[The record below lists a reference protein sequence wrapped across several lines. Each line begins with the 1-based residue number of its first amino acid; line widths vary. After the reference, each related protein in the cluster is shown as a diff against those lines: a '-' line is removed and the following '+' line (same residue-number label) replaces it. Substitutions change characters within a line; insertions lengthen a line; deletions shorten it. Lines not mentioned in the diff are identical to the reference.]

1 MKFSNHQ
8 PDSPKKNLGLRWQS
22 AAATP
27 LSPAMKSSESGV
39 ALRFPPHSMTL
50 CGLATIILSLVA
62 AFNSSAFAQVYSQGI
77 PTFEQRQI
85 NLTNSKVLVVE
96 ANDIPDRPEKLNFP
110 PLKYEPPAPD
120 QFRVQLKS
128 GPVAY
133 LVPDHERPL
142 INFSL
147 YIRTGNYLEPAGK
160 EGLTELC
167 GWLLTHGGAGTNTA
181 DQLEERLAFLAANLG
196 TSIGD
201 TEATVSLNL
210 LAKDLDE
217 GLGILHDVLFAPRFQ
232 DDKITLRKQ
241 QMLQEMKQRNDDS
254 PNIEGREVGFLSRG
268 ENFFE
273 NRYSTTNSLA
283 GITQRDLVK
292 FHFNYFQLKNFVI
305 GVSGD
310 FDRADM
316 IARLEKLFASG
327 PMPSMAL
334 NGVEKTMPNLIPTNF
349 TFAAPGVY
357 LVNKPE
363 VDQGRVTMMLPGI
376 KRENPDYY
384 ACLVMNSILGGGGF
398 SSRLMGRVRSDEGLA
413 YSVGSRFP
421 GGVYYPGI
429 TTIIFQSKSRTV
441 AYAAQICVEE
451 LKRIAAEPVTDK
463 EMNIAIKS
471 YINTFPQKF
480 ATKSAVADQF
490 AADEFTGRY
499 ANDPEFWKNF
509 RDKIQAVTKADVQR
523 VAAKYL
529 TADKLVVLVVGNKGE
544 ILLGHPNHPAK
555 LTELL
560 GGKFTE
566 LPLRDPLT
574 MLPMK

>member
-1 MKFSNHQ
+1 MKYFPTILLSAVAAAVSFSNAVRA
-8 PDSPKKNLGLRWQS
+8 D
-22 AAATP
+22 
-27 LSPAMKSSESGV
+27 
-39 ALRFPPHSMTL
+39 
-50 CGLATIILSLVA
+50 
-62 AFNSSAFAQVYSQGI
+62 
-77 PTFEQRQI
+77 
-85 NLTNSKVLVVE
+85 
-96 ANDIPDRPEKLNFP
+96 DIPDRPEKLNFP

-120 QFRVQLKS
+120 SFRVPLKA

-147 YIRTGNYLEPAGK
+147 YLRTGNYLEPIGK

-167 GWLLTHGGAGTNTA
+167 SWLLTHGGAGTNTA

-201 TEATVSLNL
+201 TEATVGLNL

-217 GLGILHDVLFAPRFQ
+217 GLGILRDVLFAPRFQ

-254 PNIEGREVGFLSRG
+254 PNIEGREVGFLARG

-273 NRYSTTNSLA
+273 NRYSTSNSLA
-283 GITQRDLVK
+283 SITRTDLER
-292 FHFNYFQLKNFVI
+292 FHRQQFIPRNFVI

-310 FDRADM
+310 FNRDDM
-316 IARLEKLFASG
+316 IARLETLFTPPANGMASLHK
-327 PMPSMAL
+327 PE
-334 NGVEKTMPNLIPTNF
+334 VIPTNF
-349 TFAAPGVY
+349 VFAAPGVY

-376 KRENPDYY
+376 KRDDPDYF
-384 ACLVMNSILGGGGF
+384 ACLVMNNILGGGGF

-463 EMNIAIKS
+463 EINIAIKS

-480 ATKSAVADQF
+480 ATKSAVVDQF
-490 AADEFTGRY
+490 AADEFTGRRVT
-499 ANDPEFWKNF
+499 DPEFWKNF
-509 RDKIQAVTKADVQR
+509 RDKVSAVTKEDVQR

-529 TADKLVVLVVGNKGE
+529 SPEKLVVLVVGNKEE

>member
-1 MKFSNHQ
+1 
-8 PDSPKKNLGLRWQS
+8 
-22 AAATP
+22 
-27 LSPAMKSSESGV
+27 
-39 ALRFPPHSMTL
+39 
-50 CGLATIILSLVA
+50 
-62 AFNSSAFAQVYSQGI
+62 
-77 PTFEQRQI
+77 
-85 NLTNSKVLVVE
+85 
-96 ANDIPDRPEKLNFP
+96 
-110 PLKYEPPAPD
+110 
-120 QFRVQLKS
+120 
-128 GPVAY
+128 
-133 LVPDHERPL
+133 
-142 INFSL
+142 
-147 YIRTGNYLEPAGK
+147 
-160 EGLTELC
+160 
-167 GWLLTHGGAGTNTA
+167 
-181 DQLEERLAFLAANLG
+181 
-196 TSIGD
+196 
-201 TEATVSLNL
+201 
-210 LAKDLDE
+210 
-217 GLGILHDVLFAPRFQ
+217 
-232 DDKITLRKQ
+232 
-241 QMLQEMKQRNDDS
+241 
-254 PNIEGREVGFLSRG
+254 VGFLSRG

-273 NRYSTTNSLA
+273 NRYSTSNSLA
-283 GITQRDLVK
+283 SITRTDLER
-292 FHFNYFQLKNFVI
+292 FHHQQFIPRNFVI

-310 FDRADM
+310 FDRDDM
-316 IARLEKLFASG
+316 IARLENLFAPPANG
-327 PMPSMAL
+327 MASL
-334 NGVEKTMPNLIPTNF
+334 HKPETIPTDF
-349 TFAAPGVY
+349 VFAAPGVY

-376 KRENPDYY
+376 KRENPDYF
-384 ACLVMNSILGGGGF
+384 ACLVMNHILGGGGF

-429 TTIIFQSKSRTV
+429 TSISFQSKSRTV

-490 AADEFTGRY
+490 AADEFTGRR
-499 ANDPEFWKNF
+499 ATDPEFWKNF

-529 TADKLVVLVVGNKGE
+529 TADKLVVLVVGNKDE

-574 MLPMK
+574 MLPVK